1 MEEKYKYLPE
11 EMKILKRFV
20 GWRKEELGGKVAKLP
35 FSLIDGQGKDWN
47 KSNKWLS
54 FEEVKD
60 KDSPLGFVLVEEDKI
75 VCIDLDRAIID
86 GKLTPIAE
94 EVVKDFAGT
103 YMEISQSGKGIHIFA
118 RGCLDNNLNLSAK
131 GIEMYKNNRYIA
143 LTGHVGEGEFF
154 PVSNK
159 LLDKDLEIQRLYKKW
174 TQEKPSTIRQLKE
187 YREKSINYSYSIDNL
202 SLDEILETMERT
214 NDKAS
219 RLISGLSLTGDHS
232 RDDFIFLVL
241 ARNYTDGNPN
251 LMKDLFLMTPLN
263 RSGSG
268 QKRKNDRKYMDY
280 LEKTIEKVL
289 RLGSFKSFDWSNHL
303 AYKERMNAY
312 ERF

>member
-1 MEEKYKYLPE
+1 MEGKYKYLPE
-11 EMKILKRFV
+11 EMKILKRFI
-20 GWRKEELGGKVAKLP
+20 GWRREELEEKVAKLP

-47 KSNKWLS
+47 KPYKWVS
-54 FEEVKD
+54 FEDAKG

-86 GKLTPIAE
+86 GKLSPRAE
-94 EVVKDFAGT
+94 DIVKAFAGT
-103 YMEISQSGKGIHIFA
+103 YMEISQSGQGIHIFA
-118 RGCLDNNLNLSAK
+118 RGSLESNFNLSAK

-143 LTGHVGEGEFF
+143 LTGHVGEGKFF
-154 PVSNK
+154 PISDK

-187 YREKSINYSYSIDNL
+187 YRKESTNYSYSIYNL

-219 RLISGLSLTGDHS
+219 RLISGLSLTGDYS
-232 RDDFIFLVL
+232 RDDFIFLIL
-241 ARNYTDGNPN
+241 ARNYTGGDPS

-263 RSGSG
+263 RLGSG
-268 QKRKNDRKYMDY
+268 QKRRDDGKYMDY
-280 LEKTIEKVL
+280 LEKTIDKVL
-289 RLGSFKSFDWSNHL
+289 RLGSFKSFDWSNHFV
-303 AYKERMNAY
+303 YKERMKAY

>member
-1 MEEKYKYLPE
+1 MVGKYKYLPE
-11 EMKILKRFV
+11 EMKILKRFI
-20 GWRKEELGGKVAKLP
+20 GWRREELEEKVAKLP
-35 FSLIDGQGKDWN
+35 FPLIDGQGKDWN
-47 KSNKWLS
+47 KPYKWVS
-54 FEEVKD
+54 FEDAKG

-86 GKLTPIAE
+86 GKLSPGAE
-94 EVVKDFAGT
+94 EIVKAFAGS
-103 YMEISQSGKGIHIFA
+103 YMEISQSGQGIHIFA
-118 RGCLDNNLNLSAK
+118 MGSLDNNLNLSAK

-143 LTGHVGEGEFF
+143 LTGNIGEGKLF
-154 PVSNK
+154 PISDK

-174 TQEKPSTIRQLKE
+174 TQEKVSTIRQLDE
-187 YREKSINYSYSIDNL
+187 YRRKVIKQNLDLNDL
-202 SLDEILETMERT
+202 SLNEILETMERT

-241 ARNYTDGNPN
+241 ARNYTGGNPN

-263 RSGSG
+263 RLGSG
-268 QKRKNDRKYMDY
+268 QKRRDDRKYIDY
-280 LEKTIEKVL
+280 LEKTIDKVL
-289 RLGSFKSFDWSNHL
+289 RLGNFKSFDWSNHL
-303 AYKERMNAY
+303 AYKERMKAY